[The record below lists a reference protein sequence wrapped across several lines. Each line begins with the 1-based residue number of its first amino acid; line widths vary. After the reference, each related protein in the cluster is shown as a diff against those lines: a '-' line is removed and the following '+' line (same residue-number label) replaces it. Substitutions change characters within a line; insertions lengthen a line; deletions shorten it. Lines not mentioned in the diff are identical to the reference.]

1 MSRVRMFLVAMSLVP
16 TTALAH
22 SAYDP
27 NLHVGS
33 RYDQCWVQFAPEL
46 TQDAFAR
53 FAREFGS
60 VSAFKPMAP
69 GTTLGKRRV
78 EIGLQYLAFSVDDK
92 SDAWNDTFAHPNHD
106 HPLGSTQTFPE
117 VKVRAGVTDRIDVG
131 AFFTRNYSSNYGWL
145 GLDVKY
151 GLLQQNEQ
159 TPVSLAVRAA
169 YTRTL
174 YVQDMNMNAFTVD
187 AAVARTFWNRVT
199 PYAGVGGDL
208 VMVHETSSVVNLHDE
223 TQFVPSALGGVEL
236 RWGHLGF
243 VAEGHLSAVNSLQ
256 MQISGLF

>member
-1 MSRVRMFLVAMSLVP
+1 MSRMRMFLVGMLMVP
-16 TTALAH
+16 TTALAG
-22 SAYDP
+22 AYDP

-46 TQDAFAR
+46 TQDAYAR
-53 FAREFGS
+53 FVREFGS
-60 VSAFKPMAP
+60 VSSFKPMAP

-78 EIGLQYLAFSVDDK
+78 EIGLQYIAFTVQDK
-92 SDAWNDTFAHPNHD
+92 SDAWNDTFAHPNYE

-117 VKVRAGVTDRIDVG
+117 LKVRAGVTDRLDVG

-151 GLLQQNEQ
+151 GLLQQSEQ
-159 TPVSLAVRAA
+159 TPVSLAVRGA

-174 YVQDMNMNAFTVD
+174 YVQDMSMNAFTVD
-187 AAVARTFWNRVT
+187 AAVARTYWNWVT
-199 PYAGVGGDL
+199 PYVGAGGDL
-208 VMVHETSSVVNLHDE
+208 VMAHETSSVVSLNDE
-223 TQFVPSALGGVEL
+223 TQLVPSGLGGVEL
-236 RWGHLGF
+236 RWWHLGF
-243 VAEGHLSAVNSLQ
+243 IAEGHFSAVNSLQ